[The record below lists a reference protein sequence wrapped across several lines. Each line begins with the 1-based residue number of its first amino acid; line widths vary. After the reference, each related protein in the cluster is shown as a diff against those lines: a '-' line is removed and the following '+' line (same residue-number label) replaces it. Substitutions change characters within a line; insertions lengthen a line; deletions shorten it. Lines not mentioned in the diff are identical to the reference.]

1 MLLLSVIVTACTAPE
16 KFENVYISEGRPQQL
31 IEIGGEWLQEGNS
44 ITASGS
50 KYLVTEDLVS
60 DTLFEMEAK
69 LSISHLQPSNTSFFL
84 GGNFLNFDGKDKEG
98 TQPVITFSGDL
109 VEKTAVIGKTADFI
123 KPAQPFVLK
132 VKNEQQQIVFYID
145 GKKIFTCAARP
156 EKKDR
161 IGFRAGTS
169 GLHIYTFQVNGQT
182 EKQAPLPFIY
192 KSGEEGYASFRIPAL
207 VVSSQGTVLA
217 FAEGRKNSASDTGDI
232 DLVLKRSDD
241 HGKTWSP
248 LQVIWDDA
256 ENTCGNPVPVVDRE
270 TGTIFLLSTHNLGSD
285 REAEII
291 KQTSTGT
298 RRIFVLQSTDDG
310 RTWSPAK
317 EITPRVK
324 KDNWTWYATGPCQG
338 IQLAGG
344 PYKGRLVVPC
354 DHIEAKTRKY
364 YSHIIYSDD
373 HGKSWKLGG
382 RTPADQVNECTV
394 AELEGGKIMLNM
406 RNYDRRQHSR
416 KVSVSDDGGATWS
429 DLISDPVLIEP
440 ICQGSLHRYS
450 FQEEG
455 KSRLLF
461 LNPAH
466 EKARRNMTLRISHDE
481 GKSWSHSRILYP
493 GAAAYSDV
501 ARLADGKIGCM
512 YEAGYAYPY
521 EGIVFERIN
530 LAEIEK

>member
-1 MLLLSVIVTACTAPE
+1 MLLLSGILTACTAQE
-16 KFENVYISEGRPQQL
+16 KFGHVYVSEGRPQQL
-31 IEIGGEWLQEGNS
+31 IEIGGEWIQQGNA
-44 ITASGS
+44 ITASGP

-60 DTLFEMEAK
+60 DVLFEMEAE
-69 LSISHLQPSNTSFFL
+69 LSISRIQSSNTSL
-84 GGNFLNFDGKDKEG
+84 LLWGNYLNFDAKDKEG
-98 TQPVITFSGDL
+98 TQPLLTFSGDL
-109 VEKTAVIGKTADFI
+109 VEKTAVIGKTSDFI

-132 VKNEQQQIVFYID
+132 VKNEQQHIVFYID
-145 GKKIFTCAARP
+145 GKKIFTCPAQP
-156 EKKDR
+156 GQKDR

-169 GLHIYTFQVNGQT
+169 GLHIYTFQVNGET
-182 EKQAPLPFIY
+182 EKQAPLSFIY

-207 VVSSQGTVLA
+207 VVSTQGTVLA

-241 HGKTWSP
+241 NGKTWSP
-248 LQVIWDDA
+248 LQVILDDTG
-256 ENTCGNPVPVVDRE
+256 NTCGNPAPVVDRE

-285 REAEII
+285 REAAII
-291 KQTSTGT
+291 NQTSTGT
-298 RRIFVLQSTDDG
+298 RKVFVMQSTDDG
-310 RTWSPAK
+310 RTWSEAK
-317 EITPRVK
+317 EITRCVK

-338 IQLAGG
+338 IQLTGG
-344 PYKGRLVVPC
+344 SYKGRLIVPC
-354 DHIEAKTRKY
+354 DHIEAKTGKY

-382 RTPADQVNECTV
+382 RTPADQVNECTA
-394 AELEGGKIMLNM
+394 AELEGGKVMLNM

-416 KVSVSDDGGATWS
+416 KVSVSDDGGTTWS
-429 DLISDPVLIEP
+429 DLSSDPVLIEP

-450 FQEEG
+450 FQGEG

-466 EKARRNMTLRISHDE
+466 EKARRNMTLRISHDD
-481 GKSWSHSRILYP
+481 GKSWSHSQVLYP

-501 ARLADGKIGCM
+501 ARLSDGKIGCM

-530 LAEIEK
+530 VSDIEN